1 MQEFYE
7 TIPLSVNKAKLYIE
21 NSKIEQEKNEL
32 EQFISD
38 NKYMNSKEFSKNVLF
53 TQEIKANNTIEGYTD
68 DIGLI
73 YDIIKNKLNINDK
86 TKMARILN
94 LYNGYKFI
102 FKNKE
107 INKESLKTLYSIL
120 SKDLLEEYDVNNMGK
135 YYRNKPVYIYYSANL
150 DVFPDMGMDSEYI
163 DKYMNEYFEYVN
175 SNNNLNTLTDYYIKS
190 QVMHFQFVN
199 IHPFFD
205 INGRT
210 ARTVSMWYLLN
221 NKVYPYIIFNRAI
234 SLSKTKYYKVIRKAK
249 QTCNVTYF
257 LKFMLDNVRIELE
270 KEYIMEMIKSS
281 SSGLTPIDYQT
292 IYYILSMNGI
302 LTARDFCHFYNLNN
316 DKKKVK
322 EIYENMII
330 PLLDKNIIIILRET
344 DKFINDKDKNFIFKL
359 NEDKY
364 EVNPNKIKKL
374 KL

>member
-1 MQEFYE
+1 MDKFYE
-7 TIPLSVNKAKLYIE
+7 TIPLTVNKAKLYVE
-21 NSKIEQEKNEL
+21 NSKIQQEKKEL
-32 EQFISD
+32 EEFITD
-38 NKYMNSKEFSKNVLF
+38 NKYMNSKEFLKNVLF

-68 DIGLI
+68 DVGLI
-73 YDIIKNKLNINDK
+73 YDIIKNKLKKIDK
-86 TKMARILN
+86 IKMARILN

-107 INKESLKTLYSIL
+107 ITKENLKKLYSIL
-120 SKDLLEEYDVNNMGK
+120 SKDLLLEYDINNMGQ

-150 DVFPDMGMDSEYI
+150 NISPDMGIDSKYI

-175 SNNNLNTLTDYYIKS
+175 SNNNFNTLTDYYIKS
-190 QVMHFQFVN
+190 QIMHLQFVN

-234 SLSKTKYYKVIRKAK
+234 SLNKTKYYKEIRKVK
-249 QTCNVTYF
+249 QTCNITYF
-257 LKFMLDNVRIELE
+257 LKFMLENVRIELE

-281 SSGLTPIDYQT
+281 SSSLTPIDYQT

-302 LTARDFCHFYNLNN
+302 LTVRDFGYFYNLNN
-316 DKKKVK
+316 DKKNLK

-330 PLLDKNIIIILRET
+330 PLLDKNIIISIRET
-344 DKFINDKDKNFIFKL
+344 DKYINDKDKNFIFKL
-359 NEDKY
+359 NENKY
-364 EVNPNKIKKL
+364 ELDTNKIKKL